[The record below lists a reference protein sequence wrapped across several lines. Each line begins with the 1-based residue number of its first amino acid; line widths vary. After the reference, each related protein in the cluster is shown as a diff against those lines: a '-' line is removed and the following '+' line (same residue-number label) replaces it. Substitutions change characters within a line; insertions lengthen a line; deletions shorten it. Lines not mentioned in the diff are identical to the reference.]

1 MVRDSKMKFGLISD
15 IHGNSSAFKAVLDCL
30 IERVDHILFLG
41 DFAGYYSFVNEC
53 IEMIPADMMTGVR
66 GNHDQILLDFL
77 SSELLPDDYQK
88 AFGSA
93 LKRSAEQLSETSKE
107 RLFDLP
113 VQLHLNIEGVSLAL
127 MHGAPWDPLNGR
139 VYPDFSDWNRFES
152 CNDDIILLGHT
163 HYPMV
168 KHTGRKLIINP
179 GSVGQPRDGK
189 KGACFAELDIS
200 SRDVQFFRVSYDPR
214 QVIED
219 ARIRDPENPYLV
231 QVLQ

>member
-1 MVRDSKMKFGLISD
+1 MKLGLISD
-15 IHGNSSAFKAVLDCL
+15 IHGNSPAFKVVLDCL
-30 IERVDHILFLG
+30 IERVDHLLFLG

-53 IEMIPADMMTGVR
+53 IEMMPADMVTGVR

-93 LKRSAEQLSETSKE
+93 LKRSAEHLSETSKE

-113 VQLHLNIEGVSLAL
+113 VQLHLNIDGVSLAL
-127 MHGAPWDPLNGR
+127 MHGSPWDPLNGR

-179 GSVGQPRDGK
+179 GSIGQPRDGK

-200 SRDVQFFRVSYDPR
+200 SRDVQFFRISYDPR
-214 QVIED
+214 QVIDD

>member
-1 MVRDSKMKFGLISD
+1 MKFGLISD

-53 IEMIPADMMTGVR
+53 LEMIPADMMTGVR

-77 SSELLPDDYQK
+77 SSQSLPEDYQK
-88 AFGSA
+88 EFGSA
-93 LKRSAEQLSETSKE
+93 LKRSAGQLSETSKE
-107 RLFDLP
+107 KLFSLP
-113 VQLHLNIEGVSLAL
+113 VQLHLKIEGVSIKLI
-127 MHGAPWDPLNGR
+127 HGSPWDPLNGR
-139 VYPDFSDWNRFES
+139 IYPDFSDWGRFES

-163 HYPMV
+163 HYPIV
-168 KHTGRKLIINP
+168 KYTGGKMIINP
-179 GSVGQPRDGK
+179 GSIGQPRDGK
-189 KGACFAELDIS
+189 KGARFAELDIS

-214 QVIED
+214 RVIED
-219 ARIRDPENPYLV
+219 TRIHDPENPYLV